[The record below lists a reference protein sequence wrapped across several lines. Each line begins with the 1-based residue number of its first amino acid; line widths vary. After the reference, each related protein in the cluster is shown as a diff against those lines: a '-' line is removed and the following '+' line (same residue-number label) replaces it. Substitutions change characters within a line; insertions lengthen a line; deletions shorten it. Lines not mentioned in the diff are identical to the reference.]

1 MSCYDAM
8 KSVKMILKLKTAA
21 LVWFCL
27 GSALFAS
34 AAPATTS
41 PEQLARDY
49 LAGRE
54 AQPFP
59 KKLSMGEALRL
70 QRAFV
75 KELEPTL
82 GRPVGYKVGLVSRE
96 AQERFGV
103 DAPIRGVLLEK
114 MLLENNSEVPT
125 NLFVRPL
132 LEADLIV
139 VVKDKGINKAASVLD
154 VAEHLKELVAF
165 IELPDSFVATNSLDG
180 AMLTAANCG
189 ARFGVL
195 GQRNPVLATPEFV
208 RALERLTITISDHTG
223 NVLGREQ
230 ARVILDQP
238 LNAVLWL
245 IEEMKKSGEKLK
257 AGDMISLGS
266 IKAIPLP
273 ADKTVVV
280 RYDGLPGGPLQVM
293 ARFR

>member
-1 MSCYDAM
+1 M
-8 KSVKMILKLKTAA
+8 KDLIVTTTSKLLLTSWC
-21 LVWFCL
+21 VL
-27 GSALFAS
+27 GFAVVAS

-41 PEQLARDY
+41 ADQLAGDY
-49 LAGRE
+49 LAKRE

-59 KKLSMGEALRL
+59 RKLSMSEALRI
-70 QRAFV
+70 QHAFV
-75 KELEPTL
+75 RALEPTL
-82 GRPVGYKVGLVSRE
+82 GKPVGYKVGLVTRE
-96 AQERFGV
+96 MQERFGMES
-103 DAPIRGVLLEK
+103 PIRGVLLDK
-114 MLLENNSEVPT
+114 MLLENGAEIPT

-132 LEADLIV
+132 FEADLIV

-154 VAEHLKELVAF
+154 VAEHLKDLVAF
-165 IELPDSFVATNSLDG
+165 IELPDVFVATNGLDG
-180 AMLTAANCG
+180 AMLTAANVS

-208 RALERLTITISDHTG
+208 RALERMTVTISDHTG
-223 NVLGREQ
+223 EVLGRDQ
-230 ARVILDQP
+230 GKVILDQP

-245 IEEMKKSGEKLK
+245 IEDLKKSGEKLK

-266 IKAIPLP
+266 IKTIPVP
-273 ADKTVVV
+273 AGKTAVV

>member
-1 MSCYDAM
+1 
-8 KSVKMILKLKTAA
+8 L
-21 LVWFCL
+21 FCL
-27 GSALFAS
+27 ALPTRTPAAS
-34 AAPATTS
+34 PTTGA
-41 PEQLARDY
+41 EQLARDY
-49 LAGRE
+49 LAKRE
-54 AQPFP
+54 VQPFP
-59 KKLSMGEALRL
+59 KKLNMNEALRI

-75 KELEPTL
+75 KQLEPTL
-82 GRPVGYKVGLVSRE
+82 GKPVGYKVGLVTRE
-96 AQERFGV
+96 MQQRFGV
-103 DAPIRGVLLEK
+103 DGPIRGVLLEK
-114 MLLENNSEVPT
+114 MLLDNGAEVPT

-165 IELPDSFVATNSLDG
+165 IELPDVFVATNGLDG
-180 AMLTAANCG
+180 AMLTAANVS

-195 GQRNPVLATPEFV
+195 GQRNPILATPEFV
-208 RALERLTITISDHTG
+208 RALERMTVTISDHAG

-230 ARVILDQP
+230 GKAILDQP

-245 IEEMKKSGEKLK
+245 VEDMKKSGEKLK

-266 IKAIPLP
+266 VKTIPLP
-273 ADKTVVV
+273 PDKTVVV

>member
-1 MSCYDAM
+1 M
-8 KSVKMILKLKTAA
+8 KGVKMKLKLVPFA
-21 LVWFCL
+21 LHCL
-27 GSALFAS
+27 MLPTLVSAGQPTMS
-34 AAPATTS
+34 V
-41 PEQLARDY
+41 EQLAGDY
-49 LAGRE
+49 LAKRE

-59 KKLSMGEALRL
+59 RKLSMSEALRM

-75 KELEPTL
+75 KALEPTL
-82 GRPVGYKVGLVSRE
+82 GKPVGYKVGLVTRE
-96 AQERFGV
+96 TQERFEVEG
-103 DAPIRGVLLEK
+103 PIRGVLLER
-114 MLLENNSEVPT
+114 MLLDNGAEVPT

-154 VAEHLKELVAF
+154 VAEHLKELIAF
-165 IELPDSFVATNSLDG
+165 IELPDAFITTNGLDG
-180 AMLTAANCG
+180 ATLVAANCS

-208 RALERLTITISDHTG
+208 RALERMTITISDHIG

-230 ARVILDQP
+230 GKVILDQP

-245 IEEMKKSGEKLK
+245 IEELKKTGEKLK

-266 IKAIPLP
+266 VKTIPVP
-273 ADKTVVV
+273 AGKTVVV